1 MATGLDVDT
10 LVKQMMSTETAKV
23 DKAKQTRQLLQWRQ
37 DIFRDLIGE
46 LNTFKN
52 TYFNVAKPD
61 TYILSQNNYTS
72 YEVKSTDTTNAITA
86 TAQSKAI
93 AGNYKISVGQLAE
106 KALYSSIS
114 RVNTAVANSSIN
126 FPIKID
132 TTNNQLTIDGKTV
145 TLTEGGYNNLSAL
158 ASHINSKIS
167 ADDTLKNTVKAVVK
181 NNEIQFAHTVQ
192 VFDTGAEK
200 NNEIN
205 ITTGGST
212 FKVTLTKGYYTLDEL
227 SSQINNQLKIA
238 KDSSGNSI
246 PTDFKAEVAV
256 DGKSIIYKN
265 TDGSITGTADINY
278 SISNLA
284 AVGST
289 GTAATT
295 GTKPIADGTSDRLS
309 YINDIIPGFND
320 TIQIK
325 VGTST
330 YEIKLDTEKDY
341 TSMDATTLTNDIITQ
356 INTGISAL
364 KDSNGNPVNIG
375 VQVEK
380 TSDNK
385 IRFKSTT
392 TNQVYISGNAANMI
406 GVSNGFQINQSIDD
420 SVTNFFS
427 GKAKFT
433 VNGKEFSYD
442 FSSTTDNGTVI
453 GAKNKTISD
462 ILDDISSKANVDISY
477 SELTRKF
484 TLTSNT
490 TGADQIIVDT
500 KDITDSEFTENFL
513 GTLFGE
519 STISDASGTLSAT
532 DEFGNPL
539 KLQGKDAIVTI
550 TEPNG
555 APITTYQSNN
565 SFTIDGVSYTLNE
578 KPASDITLTLVPNA
592 SSSLEKIKNFINKYN
607 EIIDKIN
614 SKLIEKK
621 QYDYLPLTDDQKES
635 MKDADITKWEE
646 KAKQGLIRGDSTLE
660 TALYNIRKAF
670 FDSVKVTFSDPQM
683 SSIGISLKDVGM
695 STSADTTQRGKIIID
710 EEKLKNALQNDGD
723 KVAKLFTKASSTVSY
738 YSRDLTNAERNQRYS
753 EEGIFQRIKDVLEDN
768 LSTMRNS
775 KGLKGTLLEKAGIKG
790 DYTEYHN
797 FITDELDRQ
806 DKLITSLNKKLT
818 DKENYYYLKFSK
830 LETAMQQL
838 NSQQS
843 WFSQQISAMGGGN

>member
-1 MATGLDVDT
+1 MASGLDVDT
-10 LVKQMMSTETAKV
+10 LVKQMMSAETAKV
-23 DKAKQTRQLLQWRQ
+23 DKVKQARQQLQWKQ

-52 TYFNVAKPD
+52 TYFNVAKSD

-72 YEVKSTDTTNAITA
+72 YEVKSTDTTNAITV

-93 AGNYKISVGQLAE
+93 AGSYKISVGQLAE
-106 KALYSSIS
+106 KALYTSAT
-114 RVNTAVANSSIN
+114 RVNTAVAGSSIT

-132 TTNNQLTIDGKTV
+132 TTNNELTVDGKTI
-145 TLTEGGYNNLSAL
+145 TLTEGGYSSLTAL

-192 VFDTGAEK
+192 VFDEGTDK

-205 ITTGGST
+205 ITTGSST
-212 FKVTLTKGYYTLDEL
+212 FKVTLTKGYYTLDEMAA
-227 SSQINNQLKIA
+227 QINNQLKTA
-238 KDSSGNSI
+238 KDADGNGI
-246 PTDFKAEVAV
+246 PTDFKAEVAS
-256 DGKSIIYKN
+256 DMKSIIYKN
-265 TDGSITGTADINY
+265 TDGSITGTADKNF
-278 SISNLA
+278 SISSLA

-289 GTAATT
+289 GTVTTT
-295 GTKPIADGTSDRLS
+295 GTKPIADGTSDKLS
-309 YINDIIPGFND
+309 YIKDIIPGFND
-320 TIQIK
+320 TIQMK

-330 YEIKLDTEKDY
+330 YEIKLNTEKDY
-341 TSMDATTLTNDIITQ
+341 NTMDADALADDFVSQ

-364 KDSNGNPVNIG
+364 TDSNGNPVDID

-385 IRFKSTT
+385 LRFISTS

-406 GVSNGFQINQSIDD
+406 GVSSGFQINQNLDD
-420 SVTNFFS
+420 SITNFFS

-453 GAKNKTISD
+453 GARNKTLSD
-462 ILDDISSKANVDISY
+462 ILDDISIKANVDISY
-477 SELTRKF
+477 SQLTRNF
-484 TLTSNT
+484 TLTSKT

-500 KDITDSEFTENFL
+500 KDIIDSEYTENFL

-519 STISDASGTLSAT
+519 TTISDASGNLSKT
-532 DEFGNPL
+532 DEFGNPI

-550 TEPNG
+550 TEPNSS
-555 APITTYQSNN
+555 ATTTYQSSNN
-565 SFTIDGVSYTLNE
+565 FTIDGVSYTLNE
-578 KPASDITLTLVPNA
+578 KPASDVTLTLVPNA
-592 SSSLEKIKNFINKYN
+592 SSSLEKIKSFINKYN
-607 EIIDKIN
+607 EIIEKIN
-614 SKLIEKK
+614 DKLIEKK
-621 QYDYLPLTDDQKES
+621 QYDYLPLTDEQKEA
-635 MKDADITKWEE
+635 MKEADITKWEE

-660 TALYNIRKAF
+660 NALYNIRKAF
-670 FDSVKVTFSDPQM
+670 YDSVKVTFSDPQM

-723 KVAKLFTKASSTVSY
+723 KVAKLFTKVSSTVPY
-738 YSRDLTNAERNQRYS
+738 YSRNLTNAERNQRYS

-768 LSTMRNS
+768 LSTMRDS
-775 KGLKGTLLEKAGIKG
+775 KGLKGALLEKAGIKG
-790 DYTEYHN
+790 DYSEYHN
-797 FITDELDRQ
+797 FLTDELDRK

-818 DKENYYYLKFSK
+818 EKEEYYYTKFSK
-830 LETAMQQL
+830 LETAMSQL

-843 WFSQQISAMGGGN
+843 WFSQQISAMGGY